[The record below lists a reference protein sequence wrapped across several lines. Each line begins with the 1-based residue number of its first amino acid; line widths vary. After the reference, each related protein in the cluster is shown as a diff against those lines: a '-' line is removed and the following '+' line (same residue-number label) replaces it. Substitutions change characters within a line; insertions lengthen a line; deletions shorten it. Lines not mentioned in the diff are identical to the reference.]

1 MYEKSYFEFN
11 ETMQIR
17 QHSTMKDR
25 KTESTSQRNNMF
37 IQPPVR
43 IVFIIGIFH
52 IIVSIALSL
61 YLLYVYIAYRH
72 FSIWVFSAMMIW
84 IVGALVIISLGYTGK
99 EIIRRILK
107 RL

>member
-11 ETMQIR
+11 ETRQIR
-17 QHSTMKDR
+17 QHSTMKD
-25 KTESTSQRNNMF
+25 RNNMF